1 MSKHDVFGQIK
12 MSPSMFYYV
21 IVTAKLIYWIFN
33 QVLRS
38 TFTRHRMNFRPV
50 VRKIYTFRSSIHTE
64 LGTLNVRKF

>member
-21 IVTAKLIYWIFN
+21 IVKLIYWIFN

-38 TFTRHRMNFRPV
+38 TFTRQRMNFRPV
-50 VRKIYTFRSSIHTE
+50 AGKFIR
-64 LGTLNVRKF
+64 LGVPFTRNWVP

>member
-21 IVTAKLIYWIFN
+21 IVTAKLKYWIFN

-50 VRKIYTFRSSIHTE
+50 AGKFIR
-64 LGTLNVRKF
+64 LGVPFTRNWVP